1 MRTVEARG
9 DRGVFFTCEA
19 MSDDSPKQRV
29 RGHADMNGFQG
40 FGTGLTAFLEDL
52 RSNNERSWF
61 TANRG
66 RYEEAVREPALAFI
80 RAMAPA
86 LAAVSPHFRADD
98 RKSGGSLMR
107 VHRDTR
113 FSRDKTPCKTNLG
126 IQFRHA
132 LGRDVHAPGFYV
144 HVEPDGAFFAA
155 GVWRPGPGALAM
167 IRARIHE
174 EPGAWRRTRDAKP
187 FRASF
192 TFGGESLKTIPRG
205 FPKDHPLAEDLRR
218 KDFIAI
224 HEVPLPEA
232 LEPDFPNLVAARMR
246 DARGFMRFL
255 CQAIDVPF

>member
-1 MRTVEARG
+1 MRAAARLLG
-9 DRGVFFTCEA
+9 GV
-19 MSDDSPKQRV
+19 
-29 RGHADMNGFQG
+29 GHVDVDEFPG

-52 RSNNERSWF
+52 RGNNERSWF
-61 TANRG
+61 TANREH
-66 RYEEAVREPALAFI
+66 YEEAVREPARAFI
-80 RAMAPA
+80 RSMAPA
-86 LAAVSPHFRADD
+86 LSAISSHFRADD

-113 FSRDKTPCKTNLG
+113 FSRDKAPYKTNLG

-144 HVEPDGAFFAA
+144 HVEPDSAFLAA

-167 IRARIHE
+167 IRARIDE
-174 EPGAWRRTRDAKP
+174 EPGVWRRIRDDKP

-192 TFGGESLKTIPRG
+192 TLGGESLKTVPRG

-232 LEPDFPNLVAARMR
+232 LAPDFPQLAAARMR
-246 DARGFMRFL
+246 DARGFVRFL
-255 CQAIDVPF
+255 CEALDVPF